1 VNQGLRY
8 SCGGTGHGRARH
20 LIYRAKRQ
28 AVNDHSHRLNFP
40 INVALHPL
48 IYAAIFGLNV
58 WLVLLIWALCRRGV
72 YVGLNLTMITAFF
85 VITLGIPTP
94 A

>member
-58 WLVLLIWALCRRGV
+58 WLVLLI